1 MSLIN
6 ALLARL
12 TPRLTWAAVALACFG
27 SVAMAVF
34 AQHRFDMQPCPW
46 CVLQRVIFLA
56 IGLVALAGLIAPAR
70 AAQVLL
76 GAGGALLALCG
87 AAAALYQNQVAAK
100 SASCA
105 LSLADRIVSGLG
117 LDRWQPEVFEVRANC
132 AEAAVSILGVPFEI
146 WSLLLYLALAAA
158 GLWLALGRPGA
169 GRR

>member
-1 MSLIN
+1 MSLTN

-70 AAQVLL
+70 TAQALL
-76 GAGGALLALCG
+76 GALGALLALCG
-87 AAAALYQNQVAAK
+87 AAAALYQNLVAAK
-100 SASCA
+100 SSSCA

-169 GRR
+169 DRR

>member
-1 MSLIN
+1 
-6 ALLARL
+6 
-12 TPRLTWAAVALACFG
+12 
-27 SVAMAVF
+27 
-34 AQHRFDMQPCPW
+34 PCPW

-56 IGLVALAGLIAPAR
+56 IGGVALAGLIAPAR
-70 AAQVLL
+70 AAQALL
-76 GAGGALLALCG
+76 GGVGALLSLCG
-87 AAAALYQNQVAAK
+87 AAAALYQNLVAAK

-158 GLWLALGRPGA
+158 ALWLALGRPGA
-169 GRR
+169 RRG